1 MKLKFDIRD
10 DKSTDQEIFNKKKN
24 RQNKHRKIII
34 NN

>member
-1 MKLKFDIRD
+1 MKLKFEISD
-10 DKSTDQEIFNKKKN
+10 DKSSDQEISNKKKN